1 MGYSERDIEE
11 LVTATH
17 NVLAENDDL
26 KSKVAIL
33 ETELSTLRPQLA
45 EFEKL
50 LEALSDERGT
60 LLVLQRI
67 AHDER
72 VPLAIRVKAAGLAV
86 GYERPK
92 VSVTAHANGLDLYAV
107 LTAKRM
113 EKRHLKLIEQ
123 QPNPPSAA

>member
-1 MGYSERDIEE
+1 MYNERDIEE
-11 LVTATH
+11 LVSATH
-17 NVLAENDDL
+17 NVLAENDEL
-26 KSKVAIL
+26 KSKVTIL

-92 VSVTAHANGLDLYAV
+92 VSVTTHANGVDLFAV
-107 LTAKRM
+107 LESRRLGKRSI
-113 EKRHLKLIEQ
+113 KLIDQ

>member
-1 MGYSERDIEE
+1 MPYSERDVQE
-11 LVTATH
+11 LVTATN

-26 KSKVAIL
+26 KSKIAIL

-67 AHDER
+67 AHDEQ

-86 GYERPK
+86 GYERPR
-92 VSVTAHANGLDLYAV
+92 VSVTAHTNGVDLFAV
-107 LTAKRM
+107 LETRRM
-113 EKRHLKLIEQ
+113 EKRLPKVIEH
-123 QPNPPSAA
+123 QPDSPSAA

>member
-1 MGYSERDIEE
+1 MYNERDIEE

-17 NVLAENDDL
+17 HVLAENEDL

-50 LEALSDERGT
+50 LEALSDARGT
-60 LLVLQRI
+60 LSVLQRI

-92 VSVTAHANGLDLYAV
+92 ISVTAHANGLDLFEV
-107 LTAKRM
+107 LERRRMGKRQT
-113 EKRHLKLIEQ
+113 KLIEQ
-123 QPNPPSAA
+123 QPDPPSAA